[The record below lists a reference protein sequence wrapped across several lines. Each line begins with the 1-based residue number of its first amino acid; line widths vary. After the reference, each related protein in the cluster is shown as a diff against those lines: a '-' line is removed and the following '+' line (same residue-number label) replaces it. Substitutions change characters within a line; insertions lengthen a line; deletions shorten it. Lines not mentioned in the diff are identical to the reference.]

1 MLVEVLAAIPT
12 GPYINGYAVLALIIV
27 LLPWARLLT
36 WIDKDAP
43 TCRLPR
49 TVLNSAFFGGMLGA
63 VFLFLVAPFGL
74 WGGFGVLIGILLAEL
89 GVYLGLRY
97 QKVGLND
104 IKEQLRGLFERKGE
118 KKEKKSK
125 SVAGQVTIINKAG
138 VPMPEPD
145 GQTPERVQYDT
156 AMQLLTEPMRR
167 EAEKIEL
174 MSTSDGAAASYQVDG
189 VLHEGPSVD
198 RAAASAVTAYFKFVA
213 GLDTNE
219 KRKPQTGAFK
229 TVINGVKREMKI
241 TVRGSS
247 SGESMTIIS
256 DPKKRHGFTLANL
269 GFSAEQLQT
278 VKDMITDGSG
288 LVLLAVPPGH
298 GLTALEYAIMRGHD
312 AFLQHLIT
320 IEREVAQEIE
330 GVTQN
335 VLPLGCSGQE
345 EAKQVAW
352 VVSQEPDVVL
362 MATVEDSN
370 AARDLAG
377 YAESAGRRAYVG
389 LRALSAFDALRQ
401 WRKLVGDDNL
411 AIKSL
416 RMIIAGRAVR
426 MLCENCKIGY
436 TPDPTLLKKLN
447 MDPTRVSKLFQART
461 SPMRDAK
468 GNPVP
473 CTACNDLAF
482 KGRVGV
488 FEILL
493 IDDEMRQLLVN
504 NASDPQIK
512 QAFRQQ
518 KGRYLQEMALELV
531 ERGVTSVN
539 EVQRA
544 MKPAEP
550 AAGSGGAAAAPRS
563 SKPVRPKR

>member
-1 MLVEVLAAIPT
+1 MSAEVLAAIPT
-12 GPYINGYAVLALIIV
+12 GPYINGYAVLAMVVV

-43 TCRLPR
+43 NCHLPR
-49 TVLNSAFFGGMLGA
+49 VILNCAFFGGLLAA

-74 WGGFGVLIGILLAEL
+74 WGGLGVLIGIMLAEV

-97 QKVGLND
+97 QKVGLKD
-104 IKEQLRGLFERKGE
+104 IKEQLKGLFERKGE
-118 KKEKKSK
+118 KTEKKAK
-125 SVAGQVTIINKAG
+125 AVAGQVTIINKAG
-138 VPMPEPD
+138 VPMPQPD
-145 GQTPERVQYDT
+145 PQTPERQQYDT
-156 AMQLLTEPMRR
+156 AMQILTEPMRR
-167 EAEKIEL
+167 GAEKMEL
-174 MSTSDGAAASYQVDG
+174 VCTSDGAAASYQVDG
-189 VLHEGPSVD
+189 VVHDGPTLD
-198 RAAASAVTAYFKFVA
+198 RSAAAAATGYFKFLS
-213 GLDTNE
+213 GLDINE
-219 KRKPQTGAFK
+219 KRKPQTGSFK
-229 TVINGVKREMKI
+229 TVINGIKREMKI

-256 DPKKRHGFTLANL
+256 EPKKRHGFTLDTL
-269 GFSAEQLQT
+269 GFSPEQLQT

-288 LVLLAVPPGH
+288 LVLLAVPSGH

-320 IEREVAQEIE
+320 IEREVAQELE

-335 VLPLGCSGQE
+335 LLPLGCSAQE

-352 VVSQEPDVVL
+352 VVSQEPDVIL
-362 MATVEDSN
+362 MAGIEDSN

-377 YAESAGRRAYVG
+377 YSETAGRRAYVG
-389 LRALSAFDALRQ
+389 LRAMSAFDALKQ

-416 RMIIAGRAVR
+416 RLIIAGRAVR

-447 MDPTRVSKLFQART
+447 MDPARVSKLFQART
-461 SPMRDAK
+461 SPMRDPK

-488 FEILL
+488 YELL
-493 IDDEMRQLLVN
+493 VIDDEMRQLLAN

-550 AAGSGGAAAAPRS
+550 AAGGSAATAPRP